1 MSNLKDLENQYT
13 NEIVKYRALLEQG
26 ALTQEEY
33 TELVEDL
40 VDLKKLRSNLETEE
54 DKILAEKVIRGL
66 VSLSGILFKG

>member
-40 VDLKKLRSNLETEE
+40 IDLKRLRSNLETEE
-54 DKILAEKVIRGL
+54 DKILAEKVINGL
-66 VSLSGILFKG
+66 ISLSGILFKS